1 VGGRSSVGWTIL
13 AAISF
18 VVTRAARAE
27 EPGGPAARAVPGEP
41 VEITVRS
48 SKQPEWFASTKAATG
63 ISEKEIRDGGPASL
77 ADATRAKTGVSVQ
90 QTTPGQGTLYIR
102 GLAGRELVYLVDGVR
117 LNTAIFRSPN
127 NAALGLL
134 DPYSFFAIEAFRGPS
149 SVLHGSDALGG
160 VIAISTPLPPFADE
174 SQVVVRAVENVTSN
188 PWTTATR
195 FAVRYQAPSFAAHV
209 GATWLVADD
218 VIPGGGLRSPVPR
231 SYLGLERA
239 PSASW
244 APTHAREQIGT
255 GFRRLGVD
263 GVLRFKLAST
273 LELVTRAQFSDRLDL
288 VRYDEITPRF
298 RPDGRPARAEST
310 LEPMSRLMT
319 SATLV
324 HKPVES
330 PLESALLTIAFQEI
344 RERQRRRDLD
354 EVCTAGGKVKSCTG
368 NLRLV
373 PADTL
378 SDARTR
384 SDAFSARGEL
394 RFLGDHGKRGA
405 IVGVEVM
412 HDIIGSTAE
421 SIVLSTGASSE
432 APGRYPNG
440 AKMTQGGAFGQLE
453 AELLPRLR
461 AHAGLRGAFF
471 ALDIPGR
478 PGVAPALGGA
488 AVRSS
493 LLDVAVSLGLR
504 WEATSGLALVLNAGR
519 AVRSP
524 NVEDFAGAGSRAGG
538 RFQVPN
544 ASLRPEHA
552 TSLDIGAKV
561 KRGLLR
567 ADTFLFYLRFDDA
580 IGLAGA
586 TVDGKEA
593 ADDGSRFV
601 TSTNIQRLDFYGLES
616 DVRLGPERVGGVY
629 GRALMVSFEER
640 TPPGASAGERVATPP
655 ALVLGAWLFPT
666 ESLRLEVFAHAR
678 GAMRRLARADDN
690 RIPPN
695 GTDGFV
701 TLHARASYRIS
712 ADLQARASIDNATNV
727 LALEYGS
734 GYYLPGFSA
743 MLGLEA
749 RLLR

>member
-1 VGGRSSVGWTIL
+1 MDRGWTLTWTAL
-13 AAISF
+13 AAIFSIAP
-18 VVTRAARAE
+18 RAVGAE
-27 EPGGPAARAVPGEP
+27 EPGGPAARTVPGEP

-63 ISEKEIRDGGPASL
+63 VSEKEIRDAGPGSL
-77 ADATRAKTGVSVQ
+77 ADAMRAKPGVSVQ
-90 QTTPGQGTLYIR
+90 QTTPGQGTIYIR
-102 GLAGRELVYLVDGVR
+102 GLAGREVVYLVDGVR

-134 DPYSFFAIEAFRGPS
+134 DPYSFFAVEAFRGPS

-160 VIAISTPLPPFADE
+160 VVAISTPLPPFADE
-174 SQVVVRAVENVTSN
+174 PQVVVRAIENVTSN

-195 FAVRYQAPSFAAHV
+195 FAVRYQAPLLAAHA

-218 VIPGGGLRSPVPR
+218 VIPGGGLQSPVPS

-239 PSASW
+239 PSAGW
-244 APTHAREQIGT
+244 APAYARAQIGT

-263 GVLRFKLAST
+263 GVFRIRLGST

-319 SATLV
+319 SAMLV

-330 PLESALLTIAFQEI
+330 TLDSALLTIAFQEI
-344 RERQRRRDLD
+344 RERQHRRNLD
-354 EVCTAGGKVKSCTG
+354 EVCTSGGKVASCQT

-373 PADTL
+373 PTGKL

-384 SDAFSARGEL
+384 SDALSARGEL
-394 RFLGDHGKRGA
+394 RFLGDHGRRGA
-405 IVGVEVM
+405 ILGVEVI
-412 HDIIGSTAE
+412 HDIIGSSAE
-421 SIVLSTGASSE
+421 TIALATGASSE
-432 APGRYPNG
+432 TPGRYPNG
-440 AKMTQGGAFGQLE
+440 ARMTQGGAFAQLE
-453 AELLPRLR
+453 AELLRGLR
-461 AHAGLRGAFF
+461 AHVGLRGAFF

-478 PGVAPALGGA
+478 SGVAPALGGD
-488 AVRSS
+488 AVRRS
-493 LLDVAVSLGLR
+493 LFDLAVSLGLR
-504 WEATSGLALVLNAGR
+504 WEATSGLAWVLNAGR
-519 AVRSP
+519 GVRSP

-544 ASLRPEHA
+544 ASLRPEHVHA
-552 TSLDIGAKV
+552 LDIGAKV
-561 KRGLLR
+561 KRGVLR

-580 IGLAGA
+580 IGLAST
-586 TVDGKEA
+586 TVDGKETG
-593 ADDGSRFV
+593 DDGSRFV

-629 GRALMVSFEER
+629 GRALMISFAER
-640 TPPGASAGERVATPP
+640 TRPGASAGERVATP
-655 ALVLGAWLFPT
+655 ASLVLGAWFFPT

-678 GAMRRLARADDN
+678 GAMRQVAREEDN

-695 GTDGFV
+695 GTDAFV

-712 ADLQARASIDNATNV
+712 ADVQARASIDNATNA